1 MVPLLALSKG
11 GTALYC
17 ARPKGHLVVEMVSLK
32 ISFSADDIFLVC
44 PSEQTI
50 KRANIDF
57 FSLYYIILYFRV
69 LH

>member
-11 GTALYC
+11 GAALYC

-50 KRANIDF
+50 KE
-57 FSLYYIILYFRV
+57 LT
-69 LH
+69 